1 MTTTAAT
8 ADSSIEE
15 EIVKEKNLLL
25 LERKIAIA
33 TQGFTDYFINKLR
46 RQSEQNT
53 TIICDYILAMNV
65 EVNPVLA
72 NKQNQT
78 QILCYLSEFCN
89 QKAFI
94 NMTRKDVVSYLD
106 SLRKPED
113 SDPSTN
119 GLAPI
124 IYAVYTFYDSLSGY
138 TIHLWNPKRD
148 SSLMYCRMFRN

>member
-53 TIICDYILAMNV
+53 TIICDYILAMNA
-65 EVNPVLA
+65 EVNPQLSNHLIFGV
-72 NKQNQT
+72 QRQT
-78 QILCYLSEFCN
+78 TTYF
-89 QKAFI
+89 
-94 NMTRKDVVSYLD
+94 
-106 SLRKPED
+106 
-113 SDPSTN
+113 
-119 GLAPI
+119 
-124 IYAVYTFYDSLSGY
+124 
-138 TIHLWNPKRD
+138 
-148 SSLMYCRMFRN
+148 